1 MLVAQSLSINRWGLN
16 RLQFSWV
23 WSTCMCVGF
32 FCAEEAKLKLE
43 SVDSKLRIQ
52 VNSKMFFFYIAYYDF
67 FFLSFFL
74 IIKKKGEGKK
84 KNKFEILKNLWSNL
98 NQAILYHIFFL
109 RGEKEG
115 WCILDSRYMISW
127 MDPGSSWAKIPSSS
141 LPWLSLPLAWSQ
153 KIKPTWFSVEL
164 REEGRG

>member
-1 MLVAQSLSINRWGLN
+1 
-16 RLQFSWV
+16 
-23 WSTCMCVGF
+23 MCVGF

-127 MDPGSSWAKIPSSS
+127 MDPGGLMSQDPFLFPS
-141 LPWLSLPLAWSQ
+141 LALLAPCLVTKDQ
-153 KIKPTWFSVEL
+153 THLIFS
-164 REEGRG
+164 RTEGRGKRLSNESVKVFTLMQP